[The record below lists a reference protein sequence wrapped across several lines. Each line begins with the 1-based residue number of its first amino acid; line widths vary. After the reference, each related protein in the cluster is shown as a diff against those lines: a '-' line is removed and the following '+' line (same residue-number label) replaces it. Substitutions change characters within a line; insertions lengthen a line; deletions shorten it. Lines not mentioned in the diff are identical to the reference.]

1 MSVEETARWWKR
13 IGFLFI
19 IYFEREVFGRAK
31 GFSSA
36 VQALDV
42 EQVMPIYITS
52 SLSGGL
58 IRSEIQGLPYL

>member
-42 EQVMPIYITS
+42 EQVMLIYITS

-58 IRSEIQGLPYL
+58 IRSEIQGFAYL